1 MQRIVTLSVQEKDTP
16 CQLYWKKFDFATIV
30 KVKIPS
36 VEFVL
41 SLELNF
47 KRLQPLFAIL
57 TAD

>member
-1 MQRIVTLSVQEKDTP
+1 MTLPVQEKDTP
-16 CQLYWKKFDFATIV
+16 CQLYWKMFDFATIV